1 MLILE
6 HTVPQPADSPP
17 PRPSHLVG
25 CEVEGVDLGLGEVVS
40 AGDVALVPR
49 RGEPRQR
56 VDQFLLPGPV
66 EDGAEVLAGLVGR
79 AAGVRPLVLDR
90 AVVDPVEKF
99 ADVPP
104 SQLLDPRAGT
114 PLLPLPEGREVLAA
128 GPARGPWRG
137 SSPRPPSSGWS
148 ASHRPP
154 CRWTLPLRALVG
166 VHPRTDPSNP
176 GAGIGRGWIEAFR
189 ESAGYRSGWG
199 DFLDCG
205 GLHVALR
212 RLSPPACWTDAAR
225 REPAAGSEGGDCD
238 LASPA

>member
-1 MLILE
+1 M
-6 HTVPQPADSPP
+6 
-17 PRPSHLVG
+17 
-25 CEVEGVDLGLGEVVS
+25 
-40 AGDVALVPR
+40 
-49 RGEPRQR
+49 
-56 VDQFLLPGPV
+56 F
-66 EDGAEVLAGLVGR
+66 AGLVGCATR
-79 AAGVRPLVLDR
+79 VRSLVLDG
-90 AVVDPVEKF
+90 ALVDPVEEL
-99 ADVPP
+99 AI
-104 SQLLDPRAGT
+104 SLRRTPRSGRRRPTSPTSGGSRVLVSRPARRDF
-114 PLLPLPEGREVLAA
+114 PREVALAA
-128 GPARGPWRG
+128 DLKVVDIP
-137 SSPRPPSSGWS
+137 
-148 ASHRPP
+148 RPP

-238 LASPA
+238 LASPACGCGQDPWAGTLVFETPTSAPEAP